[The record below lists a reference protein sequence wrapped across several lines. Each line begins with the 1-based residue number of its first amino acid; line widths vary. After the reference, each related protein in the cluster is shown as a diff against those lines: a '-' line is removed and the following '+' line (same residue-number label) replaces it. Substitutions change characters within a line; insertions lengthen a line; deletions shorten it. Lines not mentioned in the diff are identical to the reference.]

1 MEAKGR
7 EENDEERESGA
18 GQRAPAAGRADA
30 SPVDPAAPDET
41 REETSPPENA
51 EQPDAGKKKKRRGVS
66 RKFRYGTLSTVL
78 TLVVVAAVVLVNVV
92 ASLLNDRYP
101 LNLDLTSDKDY
112 PV

>member
-1 MEAKGR
+1 MKK
-7 EENDEERESGA
+7 ENQVPDNELRR
-18 GQRAPAAGRADA
+18 QDVPDA

-41 REETSPPENA
+41 REETSRRKTRSSRTPRQE
-51 EQPDAGKKKKRRGVS
+51 EKRRGVS

-101 LNLDLTSDKDY
+101 LNLDLTSGQNIH